1 MICDMPGRFYKV
13 RGWLDRR
20 ANLVEAA
27 SGSGDRPRV
36 QHTLSLDVPTDGM
49 TITMSADMQPD
60 PEDVPTEPVTQHE
73 ADENQRSVQT
83 DSRLTLAQIKQQY
96 GDEVVDLLQAQ
107 KALAE
112 ELDFAKE
119 GPRHKEDMADLQ
131 GRTPMSLAEKVSGT
145 GCELFGCGLNA
156 SIQGTDVDEYDDT
169 EASDVCENDYD
180 EDEADRILG
189 WEVCLEVRHLRE
201 DTSASTTPPPR
212 VGKLRDDAPSPH
224 PLEAALLRDEQPPV
238 NQHQI
243 LEDYLKQV
251 LASAGLVSQE
261 HFPEVVSMIKN
272 MDQLF
277 RDMRVKMQHS
287 KEVWH
292 RNSRRVSPGDILA
305 RILQQEDRRRVHAG
319 LQVLASPPAL
329 SSPATPAE
337 LNEDAFIRSWVTE
350 ILAERILA
358 ACESMLYRELKSRNG

>member
-1 MICDMPGRFYKV
+1 MLLEQTPAPTTP
-13 RGWLDRR
+13 L
-20 ANLVEAA
+20 
-27 SGSGDRPRV
+27 PRV
-36 QHTLSLDVPTDGM
+36 RYL
-49 TITMSADMQPD
+49 
-60 PEDVPTEPVTQHE
+60 
-73 ADENQRSVQT
+73 R
-83 DSRLTLAQIKQQY
+83 
-96 GDEVVDLLQAQ
+96 
-107 KALAE
+107 
-112 ELDFAKE
+112 
-119 GPRHKEDMADLQ
+119 
-131 GRTPMSLAEKVSGT
+131 
-145 GCELFGCGLNA
+145 
-156 SIQGTDVDEYDDT
+156 DDT
-169 EASDVCENDYD
+169 PAPT
-180 EDEADRILG
+180 G
-189 WEVCLEVRHLRE
+189 P
-201 DTSASTTPPPR
+201 TSSRGHFCVYNTAAPSR
-212 VGKLRDDAPSPH
+212 KAHRDDAPSPH

-350 ILAERILA
+350 IL
-358 ACESMLYRELKSRNG
+358 G